1 MTHTGNISL
10 LLGSLSFKL
19 NNVYHIPDM
28 RKNLLLIVQFTR
40 DNNVMLAFDASH
52 LYILD
57 PTTGAI
63 LLKGICRD

>member
-1 MTHTGNISL
+1 
-10 LLGSLSFKL
+10 
-19 NNVYHIPDM
+19 M
-28 RKNLLLIVQFTR
+28 RKNLLLIAQFTR

-57 PTTGAI
+57 PTAGAI